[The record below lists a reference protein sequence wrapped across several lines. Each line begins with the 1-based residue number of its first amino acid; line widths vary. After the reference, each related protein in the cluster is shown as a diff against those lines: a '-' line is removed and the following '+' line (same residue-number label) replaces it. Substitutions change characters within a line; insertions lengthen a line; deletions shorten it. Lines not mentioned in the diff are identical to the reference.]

1 MSRYLLYF
9 IVGVLSGTGTYTIM
23 KTMYQSSSIG
33 LDGWAPHLF
42 VKPGFVTT
50 VTMLA
55 MFTSAF
61 VHLVSLCFQGYR
73 KNLQSV
79 KLKILLVVAIP
90 ALCELTGSSLQ
101 NIALVYIPASI
112 FQILKGSV
120 LIFSALFRRIF
131 LRKRFTDSNWVGLC
145 ICVFGLIPVAI
156 AHVLSKRTPGRA
168 GSADIALGLGLVL
181 AAQFMRGAQF
191 VVEEYLLKPPH
202 TLPPLLMVGVEGF
215 WGSLV
220 MLSFALPLL
229 QHVPGY
235 DVGGVLENT
244 SDTLMM
250 LRESS
255 VLMSL
260 AVGLFTAFFIYKL
273 SAALVTAQSSAVHRS
288 FLEVT
293 RTLSVWVLSIIMYY
307 TSSDHHLGEPLTWYS
322 IIQAFGFTVLV
333 YGQLIYDNV
342 LSIPFRSAC
351 FSSSPEVERR
361 KDQGVSEDLEEH
373 PCSRP

>member
-156 AHVLSKRTPGRA
+156 AHVLSKRTPGQ
-168 GSADIALGLGLVL
+168 GW
-181 AAQFMRGAQF
+181 FMRGAQF

-215 WGSLV
+215 WGSLL

-333 YGQLIYDNV
+333 YGQLIYDDV
-342 LSIPFRSAC
+342 LRIPFRSAC